1 MKLSP
6 YFHELSSTYAY
17 EIEDLRFDSGGDDV
31 LKKRLKDKRSEFG
44 ELLKM
49 IDSFPVMVVPAL
61 HGGFRFPAKE
71 MMEQLVGAKPGEFPA
86 WADVAATLDIEAWAK
101 PLVQRA
107 LQEAGGEE
115 FMLIAAGL
123 EYILGRLG
131 PEATAGSSTSAQ
143 EDEQEDDDGEPDLGE
158 AGEDYLGEQGFDRRS

>member
-31 LKKRLKDKRSEFG
+31 LKKRLKDKRKEFG

-61 HGGFRFPAKE
+61 HGGFRFTSKDV
-71 MMEQLVGAKPGEFPA
+71 MEQVVAGKPGDFPA
-86 WADVAATLDIEAWAK
+86 WAAVAATLEMEPWAK
-101 PLVQRA
+101 A
-107 LQEAGGEE
+107 LEQQTLQAAGGEE

-131 PEATAGSSTSAQ
+131 PEATAGSSTSAE
-143 EDEQEDDDGEPDLGE
+143 EDDQIDDDGEPDLGE
-158 AGEDYLGEQGFDRRS
+158 AGEDFLNQQGFDRRS

>member
-31 LKKRLKDKRSEFG
+31 LRKRLKDKRNQFG

-61 HGGFRFPAKE
+61 HGGFRFTSKDV
-71 MMEQLVGAKPGEFPA
+71 MEQVVAGKPGDFPA
-86 WADVAATLDIEAWAK
+86 WAAVAATLEMEPWAK
-101 PLVQRA
+101 A
-107 LQEAGGEE
+107 LEQQTLQAAGGEE

-131 PEATAGSSTSAQ
+131 PEAAAGSSTSAE
-143 EDEQEDDDGEPDLGE
+143 EDDQVDDDGEPDLGE
-158 AGEDYLGEQGFDRRS
+158 AGEDFLNQQGFDRRS

>member
-6 YFHELSSTYAY
+6 YFHELSSSYAY

-31 LKKRLKDKRSEFG
+31 LKKRLKDKRNQFG
-44 ELLKM
+44 DLLKM

-61 HGGFRFPAKE
+61 HGAFRFPAKE
-71 MMEQLVGAKPGEFPA
+71 MMEKLVAGKPGDFPA
-86 WADVAATLDIEAWAK
+86 WAAVAATLEMESWAK
-101 PLVQRA
+101 TLEKQA
-107 LQEAGGEE
+107 LQAAGGEE

-131 PEATAGSSTSAQ
+131 PEATAGSSTSIDE
-143 EDEQEDDDGEPDLGE
+143 EDHADDDGEPDLGE
-158 AGEDYLGEQGFDRRS
+158 AGEDFLGQQGFDRRS

>member
-6 YFHELSSTYAY
+6 YFHELSSSYAY

-31 LKKRLKDKRSEFG
+31 LKKRLKDKRKEFG

-49 IDSFPVMVVPAL
+49 IDSFPVMVVPAF
-61 HGGFRFPAKE
+61 HGAFRFPAKG
-71 MMEQLVGAKPGEFPA
+71 MMEKVVAGKPGEFPA
-86 WADVAATLDIEAWAK
+86 WANVAATLEMEAWAT
-101 PLVQRA
+101 PLAQRA

-115 FMLIAAGL
+115 FMVIAAAL

-131 PEATAGSSTSAQ
+131 PEATAGSSSSAD
-143 EDEQEDDDGEPDLGE
+143 EDEPDGDDGQEDLGE

>member
-6 YFHELSSTYAY
+6 YFHELSSSYAY

-31 LKKRLKDKRSEFG
+31 LKKRLKDKRKEFG

-49 IDSFPVMVVPAL
+49 IDSFPVMVVPAF
-61 HGGFRFPAKE
+61 HGGFRFTAKD
-71 MMEQLVGAKPGEFPA
+71 MMEKVVAAKPGDFPA
-86 WADVAATLDIEAWAK
+86 WADVAATLEMEDWTKA
-101 PLVQRA
+101 LVQRA

-115 FMLIAAGL
+115 FLLIAAGL

-143 EDEQEDDDGEPDLGE
+143 EDEQEEDDGEPDLGE

>member
-31 LKKRLKDKRSEFG
+31 LKKRLKDKRKEFG

-61 HGGFRFPAKE
+61 HGAFRFTSKE
-71 MMEQLVGAKPGEFPA
+71 MMEQVVAGKPGDFPA
-86 WADVAATLDIEAWAK
+86 WAAVAATLEMEPWAK
-101 PLVQRA
+101 A
-107 LQEAGGEE
+107 LEQQTLQAAGGEE

-131 PEATAGSSTSAQ
+131 PEATAGSSSSADE
-143 EDEQEDDDGEPDLGE
+143 EDHGDDDGEPDLGE
-158 AGEDYLGEQGFDRRS
+158 AGEDFLNEQGFDRRS

>member
-6 YFHELSSTYAY
+6 YFHELSSSYAY

-31 LKKRLKDKRSEFG
+31 LKKRLKDKHSQFG

-49 IDSFPVMVVPAL
+49 IDSFPVMVVPAF

-71 MMEQLVGAKPGEFPA
+71 MMEKVVGSKPGEFPA
-86 WADVAATLDIEAWAK
+86 WADVAATLEMEAWAK

-131 PEATAGSSTSAQ
+131 PEATAGSSTSA
-143 EDEQEDDDGEPDLGE
+143 EADEHDGDDDQEDLGE

>member
-6 YFHELSSTYAY
+6 YFHELSSSYAY

-31 LKKRLKDKRSEFG
+31 LKKRLKDKRKEFG

-49 IDSFPVMVVPAL
+49 IDSFPVMVVPAF

-71 MMEQLVGAKPGEFPA
+71 MMEKVVAGKPGEFPA
-86 WADVAATLDIEAWAK
+86 WANVAATLEMEAWAT

-115 FMLIAAGL
+115 FMVIAAAL

-131 PEATAGSSTSAQ
+131 PEATAGSSSSPE
-143 EDEQEDDDGEPDLGE
+143 EDEQDDDGQEDLGE

>member
-6 YFHELSSTYAY
+6 YFHELSSSYAY

-31 LKKRLKDKRSEFG
+31 LKKRLKDKRNQFG

-49 IDSFPVMVVPAL
+49 IDAFPVMVVPAL
-61 HGGFRFPAKE
+61 HGAFRFPSKE
-71 MMEQLVGAKPGEFPA
+71 MMEQVVAGTPGDFPA
-86 WADVAATLDIEAWAK
+86 WSAVAAALEMEPWAK
-101 PLVQRA
+101 ALEKQA
-107 LQEAGGEE
+107 LQAAGGEE

-131 PEATAGSSTSAQ
+131 PEATAGSSTSVDE
-143 EDEQEDDDGEPDLGE
+143 EDQGDDEGEPDLGE
-158 AGEDYLGEQGFDRRS
+158 AGEDFLGEQGFDRRT

>member
-6 YFHELSSTYAY
+6 YFHELSSSYAY

-31 LKKRLKDKRSEFG
+31 LKKRLKDKRNQFG
-44 ELLKM
+44 DLLKM

-61 HGGFRFPAKE
+61 HGAFRFPAKE
-71 MMEQLVGAKPGEFPA
+71 MMEKLVAGKPGDFPA
-86 WADVAATLDIEAWAK
+86 WAAVAATLEMESWAK
-101 PLVQRA
+101 TLEKQA
-107 LQEAGGEE
+107 LQAAGGEE

-131 PEATAGSSTSAQ
+131 PEATAGSSTSIDE
-143 EDEQEDDDGEPDLGE
+143 EDHANDDGEPDLGE
-158 AGEDYLGEQGFDRRS
+158 AGEDFLGQQGFDRRS

>member
-31 LKKRLKDKRSEFG
+31 LKKRLKDKRNQFG

-61 HGGFRFPAKE
+61 HGGFRFTSKDV
-71 MMEQLVGAKPGEFPA
+71 MEQVVAGKPGDFPA
-86 WADVAATLDIEAWAK
+86 WAAVAATLEMEPWAK
-101 PLVQRA
+101 A
-107 LQEAGGEE
+107 LEQQTLQAAGGEE

-131 PEATAGSSTSAQ
+131 PEAAAGSSTSAE
-143 EDEQEDDDGEPDLGE
+143 EDGQVDDDGEPDLGE
-158 AGEDYLGEQGFDRRS
+158 AGEDFLNQQGFDRRS